1 MVSVILIWIYM
12 LFTCYV
18 PGFTALGLLSGKERQ
33 IRSESGCL
41 YAGIVIVTVYAQF
54 FSLFHKVGLAAN
66 LLLLLLCAACLFV
79 RGRQMAEHIRGV
91 LLTVTPARAGAA
103 VFLFFLFAYGTST
116 GIIHYDTGLYHAQS
130 IRWIEE
136 YGVVPGL
143 GNLHSRLAYNSA
155 SFCLSALYSFAFL
168 GGRSFH
174 ACAGFLAWLLAMVC
188 AQGGVWP

>member
-143 GNLHSRLAYNSA
+143 GNLHSRQQCVLLPVGAVQLCVPGGPVLP
-155 SFCLSALYSFAFL
+155 CLCGLFGVA
-168 GGRSFH
+168 
-174 ACAGFLAWLLAMVC
+174 ACDGVRA
-188 AQGGVWP
+188 GGVWP